1 MPYSSWSPSE
11 ARLRRNLTRRYLHKL
26 NKNLKKSTS
35 LPVLRLVP
43 TDRPFFTC
51 NKCGFSSTTSP
62 PCMYGHSDKGSER
75 ATGRIPHRRWT
86 FTASTG
92 EYVNLCEPAGGLRAS
107 VHQRLHVP
115 HLLPSTP
122 PPASPHK
129 LRHSWSQAGNI
140 TVDQWTGLLSSPA
153 PVVPDNKRPLLPC
166 VEEDDPAVTDINL
179 SPLPTLNLP
188 SDQLPALVNPSTV
201 CNETVASEC
210 PQVATV
216 TTLSY
221 HKKVRDETLAKLTGR
236 TSRRLS
242 VEQGTST
249 PLDLKRASFVKGVDH
264 RNTDKVVMNAKSSA
278 KSLRPSTAP
287 QSGHSYHDVL
297 VKKFSAEQRV
307 LRRKQPMEKLR
318 VSAPASPAPTRPVSV
333 DGRTSRRPVSQPPQ
347 SSHDS
352 ITSSISLSIPIT
364 KLHGLRRSNS
374 QSYNIPRLGHP
385 HRPYYSSV
393 IRKDLSRPTSPQP
406 EYKPSESRPTSPMS
420 LRPSSPGHGMAFSG
434 RTSSVGHD
442 FDLPTPP
449 DLDYS
454 STFPSAS
461 TGYSPG
467 EFGYIPPVDKLNN
480 MGFSMSGEAELRM
493 ALASGDDAGSFKFKD
508 MSPKPR
514 LGVRSQVKKFGKG
527 LKNRLFG
534 K

>member
-1 MPYSSWSPSE
+1 
-11 ARLRRNLTRRYLHKL
+11 
-26 NKNLKKSTS
+26 
-35 LPVLRLVP
+35 
-43 TDRPFFTC
+43 
-51 NKCGFSSTTSP
+51 
-62 PCMYGHSDKGSER
+62 MYGHSGKGSER

-86 FTASTG
+86 FTASSG
-92 EYVNLCEPAGGLRAS
+92 EHANLCAPAGKLHTS

-129 LRHSWSQAGNI
+129 LRHSWTQAGNI
-140 TVDQWTGLLSSPA
+140 TVDQWTGLLSSTA
-153 PVVPDNKRPLLPC
+153 PVIADNKRPLLPC
-166 VEEDDPAVTDINL
+166 VEEDDPAVADLNL
-179 SPLPTLNLP
+179 SPLPILNRP
-188 SDQLPALVNPSTV
+188 SDQLHAPINPSTV
-201 CNETVASEC
+201 CNETVASEY

-216 TTLSY
+216 TALSY
-221 HKKVRDETLAKLTGR
+221 RKKVRDDTLAKLTGR
-236 TSRRLS
+236 NTNRPR
-242 VEQGTST
+242 VEERTPT
-249 PLDLKRASFVKGVDH
+249 PLDLECALSVNDINH
-264 RNTDKVVMNAKSSA
+264 RNTDKVAMNAMIVKPSTSP
-278 KSLRPSTAP
+278 RPSTAP
-287 QSGHSYHDVL
+287 HSGHSYHDAL
-297 VKKFSAEQRV
+297 VQKFSAGQRP

-318 VSAPASPAPTRPVSV
+318 MSAPASPVPTRPTSV
-333 DGRTSRRPVSQPPQ
+333 DGWTSRRPASQPPQ

-364 KLHGLRRSNS
+364 KLQGPRRSNS

-393 IRKDLSRPTSPQP
+393 IRKDMSRPTSPQP

-420 LRPSSPGHGMAFSG
+420 LQPSSAGHGIAFSG

-461 TGYSPG
+461 TAYSPG
-467 EFGYIPPVDKLNN
+467 EFGYIPPVEKLNN

-493 ALASGDDAGSFKFKD
+493 ALASGDDAGSFRFKD

>member
-1 MPYSSWSPSE
+1 
-11 ARLRRNLTRRYLHKL
+11 
-26 NKNLKKSTS
+26 
-35 LPVLRLVP
+35 
-43 TDRPFFTC
+43 
-51 NKCGFSSTTSP
+51 
-62 PCMYGHSDKGSER
+62 MYGHSGKGSER

-86 FTASTG
+86 FTASTR
-92 EYVNLCEPAGGLRAS
+92 EHANLCAPAGKQHAS

-129 LRHSWSQAGNI
+129 LRHSWTQAGI
-140 TVDQWTGLLSSPA
+140 TVDQWSGSLSSTG
-153 PVVPDNKRPLLPC
+153 PVIADNKRPLLPC
-166 VEEDDPAVTDINL
+166 VEEDDLAVADIHL
-179 SPLPTLNLP
+179 SPLPTLNRP
-188 SDQLPALVNPSTV
+188 SDQLHTPINPSTV

-216 TTLSY
+216 MASSY
-221 HKKVRDETLAKLTGR
+221 HKKARDDTLAKLTGR
-236 TSRRLS
+236 SINRRR
-242 VEQGTST
+242 VEEVPI
-249 PLDLKRASFVKGVDH
+249 PLDLERALSVNDIHH
-264 RNTDKVVMNAKSSA
+264 RNTDKVAMNSMPKVKPSRT
-278 KSLRPSTAP
+278 SLRPSTAP
-287 QSGHSYHDVL
+287 HSGHSYRDAL
-297 VKKFSAEQRV
+297 VQEFSVGQRA

-318 VSAPASPAPTRPVSV
+318 LSAPASPAPTRPASV
-333 DGRTSRRPVSQPPQ
+333 EGRRTRRPASQPPQ

-364 KLHGLRRSNS
+364 KLQGPRRSNS
-374 QSYNIPRLGHP
+374 QSNNIPRLGHP

-393 IRKDLSRPTSPQP
+393 IRKDMSRPTSPQP
-406 EYKPSESRPTSPMS
+406 EYKPSDSRPTSPMS
-420 LRPSSPGHGMAFSG
+420 LRPSSAGHGMAFSG

-461 TGYSPG
+461 TAYSPG
-467 EFGYIPPVDKLNN
+467 EFGYIPPVDKLKN

-493 ALASGDDAGSFKFKD
+493 ALASGDDAGSFRFKD

-514 LGVRSQVKKFGKG
+514 LGVRSQVKKFGIG